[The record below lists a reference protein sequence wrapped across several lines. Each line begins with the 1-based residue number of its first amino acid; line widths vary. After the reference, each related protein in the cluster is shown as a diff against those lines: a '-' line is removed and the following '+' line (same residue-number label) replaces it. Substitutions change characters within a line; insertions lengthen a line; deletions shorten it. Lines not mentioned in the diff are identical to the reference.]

1 MENKN
6 TSCKNCEQEFQ
17 ESFKFCPNC
26 GQNAK
31 EDLTIRVLFYNTIS
45 NYFDIDAR
53 FFKSLIPLMFRPG
66 YLARKFVEGKRLQYL
81 HPAQYYL
88 FASVIFF
95 FIFSFQAREYNQKVD
110 KALKEGFESDNVL
123 NLDTIPKKTLDSV
136 EVAKLTQS
144 LKDNQ
149 TFTVMDEEEI
159 EKLDS
164 IIANS
169 ANQDNISRMDFGYDK
184 HKLDSLIAAGAPEAE
199 QLKAMGMKDDDGF
212 FKKRFYTQLLK
223 FQKNSGGGILQAFID
238 SIPIA
243 LFVLLPI
250 FAFILKVFFWRR
262 GSFSHHLVFSFYY
275 YSFLFVLW
283 GLILLANL
291 LWEVPG
297 WINFMTGLSA
307 YLYLL
312 LAVKHFY
319 RQGYILSFFK
329 TGILTFIFLLF
340 VLPIALSVMVAAS
353 FLFY

>member
-283 GLILLANL
+283 GLILLANM

-297 WINFMTGLSA
+297 WINLMTGLSA

-329 TGILTFIFLLF
+329 TGIVTFIFLLF

>member
-329 TGILTFIFLLF
+329 TGIVTFIFLLF

>member
-6 TSCKNCEQEFQ
+6 TTCKNCEKEFQ
-17 ESFKFCPNC
+17 VSFKFCPNC

-110 KALKEGFESDNVL
+110 KALKKGFESDNVL
-123 NLDTIPKKTLDSV
+123 KLDTIPKKTLDSV
-136 EVAKLTQS
+136 EVAKLTQP
-144 LKDNQ
+144 LRDNQ
-149 TFTVMDEEEI
+149 TFLRYDEEEI

-164 IIANS
+164 MIANS
-169 ANQDNISRMDFGYDK
+169 SNKDNNVRMDFGYDK

-262 GSFSHHLVFSFYY
+262 GRFSHHLVFSFYY

-283 GLILLANL
+283 GLVLLANL
-291 LWEVPG
+291 LWEVPS
-297 WINFMTGLSA
+297 WINLMTGFSA

-329 TGILTFIFLLF
+329 TGIVTFIFLLF